1 MLERMG
7 LSTGIDLDRL
17 MQTRE
22 ILARHIPA
30 THLTGHLHEAGVPK
44 VLRSAA

>member
-1 MLERMG
+1 MG

-22 ILARHIPA
+22 ILARHIPEK
-30 THLTGHLHEAGVPK
+30 HLTGHLHEAGIPK
-44 VLRSAA
+44 VLRRAA